1 MSARLDAALAEL
13 VSALRDELAE
23 TRPDPGVP
31 ERLLSVDEA
40 ARALGVGRSMLYGEI
55 ASGRLR
61 SLRVG
66 RRRLVP
72 ASAIAA
78 YVAAAAG
85 RGLGS

>member
-1 MSARLDAALAEL
+1 MSARLEAALAEL
-13 VSALRDELAE
+13 VEALRAELVE
-23 TRPDPGVP
+23 TRPDPGAP

-40 ARALGVGRSMLYGEI
+40 ARTLGIGRSMLYAEI
-55 ASGRLR
+55 AHGRLR

-72 ASAIAA
+72 ASAIAT

-85 RGLGS
+85 RGSRT